1 MTPARGALLIAERR
15 LVERVHQL
23 ADADQECSAEFVVVA
38 QALALVVGQLR
49 SDLAELLTTREMA
62 ERLSIAPKT
71 LRAKAKAGAIAAPMR
86 LAKRGPSA
94 LRWRAQA

>member
-1 MTPARGALLIAERR
+1 MTPARGALLLVERH

-23 ADADQECSAEFVVVA
+23 ADTDQEWSAEFIAVA

-49 SDLAELLTTREMA
+49 ADPGEMLTTREMA
-62 ERLSIAPKT
+62 ERLAIAPST
-71 LRAKAKAGAIAAPMR
+71 LRRKGRTGQIAAPTR
-86 LAKRGPSA
+86 FAKRGAAA